1 MKMKTSIKIAIL
13 FLAISLAGCEKFL
26 DRPQLTSETDETVWT
41 SEAKLRLYANQYYTT
56 FFTGYGNGFNTAGA
70 PLVGFINNDDVV
82 VLGNQI
88 NFTRAVPNS
97 SIWSFTTIRSLN
109 IMLDRIDSRMS
120 NILTPSEKAH
130 WKGVGRFFRGLRYAQ
145 LVETYGDVPYFN
157 KEVSNTDFTELY
169 KPRTP
174 RNEVMDSV
182 YADLEY
188 ALQNVRLND
197 GDQNVNRYVVA
208 GFVSRVALTEGTWQ
222 KYYYQNNVQ
231 AKKFLDLAVLAAD
244 FVIASGRYD
253 INTDYKTIFT
263 SASLQ
268 GNRECILYRNY
279 DPAGG
284 VTHAIASNS
293 NLAEST
299 TNGPT
304 ADLLKSYILTNGNV
318 WQNAT
323 PAVAAFNIDNMVVTR
338 DSRFEAT
345 FFGKP
350 NLLNRSSFYYITKF
364 LPRSVERAT
373 QVDLLPMP
381 PAFTGDNN
389 ETDAPVLRY
398 AEVLLNWIEAKA
410 ELATIGGT
418 PVVQSDIDRT
428 INRIRN
434 RPLAPEAIAKGVTK
448 TAALNL
454 SALPNDPKR
463 DADVSPLI
471 WEIRRERRMEFAFE
485 TLRLSDLRRW
495 SKLQYMDNSLNDD
508 LNNGGWVNF
517 SSQLPAALTA
527 ANVGRLAVVSITGA
541 QTTYNGTN
549 GASMNG
555 FSKNTRNLGRLPF
568 LNQPN
573 INPYLTPVGLL
584 QIEDYATRGFKLQQT
599 EGWPQN

>member
-1 MKMKTSIKIAIL
+1 MKIAIKIAIL
-13 FLAISLAGCEKFL
+13 FLAIGFTGCQKFL
-26 DRPQLTSETDETVWT
+26 DRPQLTTETDETAWT
-41 SEAKLRLYANQYYTT
+41 SESKLRLYANQYYTT
-56 FFTGYGNGFNTAGA
+56 FFTGYGLGFNTAGA
-70 PLVGFINNDDVV
+70 PLVGFTNSDDIV

-97 SIWSFTTIRSLN
+97 SIWSYATIRSLN
-109 IMLDRIDSRMS
+109 IMLDRIDTRMS
-120 NILTPSEKAH
+120 NILTPGEKAH
-130 WKGVGRFFRGLRYAQ
+130 WTGIGRFFRAMRYAQ
-145 LVETYGDVPYFN
+145 LVEQFGDVPYYS
-157 KEVSNTDFTELY
+157 KEVSDTDFPELF
-169 KPRTP
+169 KARTP

-182 YADLEY
+182 FLDMQY

-197 GDQNVNRYVVA
+197 GEQNVNRYVVA
-208 GFVSRVALTEGTWQ
+208 GFVSRIALNEGTWQ
-222 KYYYQNNVQ
+222 KYYYKNNAQ
-231 AKKFLDLAVLAAD
+231 AQKFLDLAVLAAD
-244 FVIASGRYD
+244 FVISSGRYA
-253 INTDYKTIFT
+253 INTDYRTIFT
-263 SASLQ
+263 SNSLQ

-279 DPAGG
+279 DAAGG
-284 VTHAIASNS
+284 VTHSIASSS

-304 ADLLKSYILTNGNV
+304 ADLLKSYLLTNGNV
-318 WQNAT
+318 WQSAT
-323 PAVAAFNIDNMVVTR
+323 PSVAAFDINNMVVTR

-373 QVDLLPMP
+373 QVDRLPMP
-381 PAFTGDNN
+381 PAFTGSNN

-418 PVVQSDIDRT
+418 AVVQSDIDRT
-428 INRIRN
+428 INAIRN
-434 RPLAPEAIAKGVTK
+434 RPLAPEAEAKGVTK
-448 TAALNL
+448 TAPLNL
-454 SALPNDPKR
+454 GALPNDPRR

-485 TLRLSDLRRW
+485 TQRLADLRRW

-517 SSQLPAALTA
+517 ATELPAALSS
-527 ANVGRLAVVSITGA
+527 ANVGKLAVVSLSGLR
-541 QTTYNGTN
+541 TTYNGTN

-555 FSKNTRNLGRLPF
+555 FSRNTRNLGRLPF

-573 INPYLTPVGLL
+573 INPYLSPVGLV
-584 QIEDYATRGFKLQQT
+584 QIQEYASRGYELKQT

>member
-1 MKMKTSIKIAIL
+1 MKTSIKIAIL
-13 FLAISLAGCEKFL
+13 FLAIGFTGCEKFL

-41 SEAKLRLYANQYYTT
+41 SETKLRLYANQYYTT

-70 PLVGFINNDDVV
+70 PLVGFINSDDVV

-109 IMLDRIDSRMS
+109 IMLDRIDTRMS
-120 NILTPSEKAH
+120 GILTANEKAH
-130 WKGVGRFFRGLRYAQ
+130 WTGVGRFFRAMRYSQ
-145 LVETYGDVPYFN
+145 LVEQFGDVPYYS
-157 KEVSNTDFTELY
+157 KEIANTDFAELY

-182 YADLEY
+182 YLDLEY

-208 GFVSRVALTEGTWQ
+208 GFVSRIALTEATWQ

-231 AKKFLDLAVLAAD
+231 AKKFFDLALLASD
-244 FVIASGRYD
+244 FVISSGRYA

-263 SASLQ
+263 STSLQ

-284 VTHAIASNS
+284 VTHAIASNG

-304 ADLLKSYILTNGNV
+304 ADLLKSYLLTNGNV
-318 WQNAT
+318 WQSAT
-323 PAVAAFNIDNMVVTR
+323 PAVASFNIDNMVVTR

-350 NLLNRSSFYYITKF
+350 SLLNRSSFYYITKF
-364 LPRSVERAT
+364 LPRSVERTT

-410 ELATIGGT
+410 ELATIGG
-418 PVVQSDIDRT
+418 PSVVQVDIDRT
-428 INRIRN
+428 INMIRN
-434 RPLAPEAIAKGVTK
+434 RPLAPEATAKGVTR

-454 SALPNDPKR
+454 AALPNDPRR
-463 DADVSPLI
+463 DVSVSPLL

-517 SSQLPAALTA
+517 ASQLPAALNA
-527 ANVGRLAVVSITGA
+527 ANVGKLAVVSITGA
-541 QTTYNGTN
+541 QTNYNGTN
-549 GASMNG
+549 GAAMNG
-555 FSKNTRNLGRLPF
+555 FSRNTGNLPRFPF

-573 INPYLTPVGLL
+573 LNPYLTPVGLL
-584 QIEDYATRGFKLQQT
+584 QIDDYASRGFKLQQT
-599 EGWPQN
+599 QGWPQN

>member
-1 MKMKTSIKIAIL
+1 MKIAIKIAIL
-13 FLAISLAGCEKFL
+13 FLAIGFTGCQKFL
-26 DRPQLTSETDETVWT
+26 DRPQLTTETDETAWT
-41 SEAKLRLYANQYYTT
+41 SESKLRLYANQYYTT
-56 FFTGYGNGFNTAGA
+56 FFPGYGLGFNTAGA
-70 PLVGFINNDDVV
+70 PLTGFTNSDDVV

-97 SIWSFTTIRSLN
+97 SIWSYTIIRSLN
-109 IMLDRIDSRMS
+109 IMLDRIDTRMS
-120 NILTPSEKAH
+120 NILTASEKAH
-130 WKGVGRFFRGLRYAQ
+130 WTGVGRFFRAMRYAQ
-145 LVETYGDVPYFN
+145 LVEQFGDIPYYT
-157 KEVSNTDFTELY
+157 KEVSDTDFPELY

-182 YADLEY
+182 YLDMQY

-197 GDQNVNRYVVA
+197 GDQNINRYVVA
-208 GFVSRVALTEGTWQ
+208 GFVSRMALTEGTWQ
-222 KYYYQNNVQ
+222 KYYYKNNEQ

-244 FVIASGRYD
+244 FVISSGRYA
-253 INTDYKTIFT
+253 INTDYRTIFT
-263 SASLQ
+263 SNSLQ

-279 DPAGG
+279 DAAGG
-284 VTHAIASNS
+284 VTHSIASLS

-304 ADLLKSYILTNGNV
+304 ADLLKSYILTTGNV

-323 PAVAAFNIDNMVVTR
+323 SAVAAFDLNNMVVTR

-345 FFGKP
+345 FFGRP

-364 LPRSVERAT
+364 LPRSVERTT
-373 QVDLLPMP
+373 QVDMLPMP

-410 ELATIGGT
+410 ELATIGGS
-418 PVVQSDIDRT
+418 PVVQTDIART
-428 INRIRN
+428 INIIRD
-434 RPLAPEAIAKGVTK
+434 RPLAPEAVAKGVSK
-448 TAALNL
+448 TAPLNL
-454 SALPNDPKR
+454 AALPNDPRR
-463 DADVSPLI
+463 DPDVSALI

-485 TLRLSDLRRW
+485 TLRLADLRRW

-517 SSQLPAALTA
+517 ATQLPTALSS
-527 ANVGRLAVVSITGA
+527 ANVGRLAVVSVNGVR
-541 QTTYNGTN
+541 TTYNGTN
-549 GASMNG
+549 GAAMNG
-555 FSKNTRNLGRLPF
+555 FSRNTGNLGRLPF

-584 QIEDYATRGFKLQQT
+584 QIEDYASRGFILQQT